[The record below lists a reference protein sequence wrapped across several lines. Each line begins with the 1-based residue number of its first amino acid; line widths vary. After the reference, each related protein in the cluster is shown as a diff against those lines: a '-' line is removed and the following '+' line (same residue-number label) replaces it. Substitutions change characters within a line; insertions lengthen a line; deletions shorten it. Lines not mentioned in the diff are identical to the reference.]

1 MSLIARCV
9 GIDRHRDDRI
19 PDLTGARRDATAL
32 WALISDTLP
41 SADARLIAD
50 EDATSSA
57 IRQVLADTLGAA
69 GPGDDVIVMFAGHG
83 TNDHRLVAHD
93 TAVESYETTT
103 IPMGELAALFR
114 STKARSAICI
124 LDCCFSGAAPAR
136 VLEGTPASRDVPVDT
151 QSFGGAG
158 RVMITASKFDEP
170 AYEHPQRRHGLL
182 TNALL
187 TVLTRAGA
195 AGGTDT
201 VSLAAAMDEVL
212 ALVRADAAA
221 MGCTQTPILLGLV
234 EGGLTMPAL
243 RRGTRYFEAF
253 PEAARPVVGAPIA
266 GLSAYRLPHAVLDAW
281 ADRYPNGLN
290 DLQLAAVN
298 EYGVLAGDSALVIAP
313 TSGGKT
319 LIGELAAVRA
329 VAEGRKAVFLLPYRA
344 LVNEKY
350 DQFASLYGDRLGLR
364 VVRCSGDYAD
374 QRTAFVNGKYDL
386 AVLTFEMF
394 LALAVGNR
402 AVLPRIGLVVLDEA
416 QFISDPTRG
425 ITVELILT
433 LIRTARERGVAPQL
447 LALSATIGAI
457 NHLDDWL
464 GVKALVSDK
473 RPVPL
478 EFGVLDRM
486 GMFEV
491 LTADGRRE
499 VRQLVPDREI
509 VQRRQKASSQDVIVP
524 LARRLLGDPVAREK
538 VLLFRNQRGAAE
550 GCAKYLANEL
560 GLPSADD
567 VITALPTH
575 DRSTASEAL
584 RDALRGGTAL
594 HTSDLNREERAIVE
608 RAFRDPDGKVRV
620 LAATMTVAA
629 GINTPASTVIIVE
642 HDFPW
647 ENQEYTVAEMRNMA
661 GRAGRLGFRE
671 TGRAVILAATPL
683 ERRRLFERYV
693 TSAAEPVTSSFT
705 GSDVATWLVRL
716 FAQAEAVPAETV
728 IRLLTNTFGGY
739 LEALRNPRWSE
750 RMARDAAELV
760 RRMEAQALLERDA
773 HALLHLTLLGR
784 ACGQSSLSLAS
795 ALRLVEVV
803 QRPYTAPLTP
813 ERFMALIQAL
823 PEMDDQYTP
832 MAKRGQGE
840 ARWPRDATAPLGSD
854 VVRALQERAPDV
866 HTYYGRAKRACIL
879 LAWTSGEPTAQIQ
892 RRFTLNPFNSVGA
905 GDIRGIADLT
915 RFHLRSAATI
925 AHIAAPAGAP
935 DPDAMERLL
944 RQLETG
950 LPASALDLL
959 TLRLPLV
966 RGEYLALAA
975 AGLSTAAAVLAAPE
989 ERVAAVLGVT
999 RARQLAALHG

>member
-1 MSLIARCV
+1 MSLIVRCV

-19 PDLTGARRDATAL
+19 PDLAGARRDATAL

-41 SADARLIAD
+41 NADARLIAD
-50 EDATSSA
+50 ETATSSA

-69 GPGDDVIVMFAGHG
+69 GTDDDVIFMFAGHG
-83 TNDHRLVAHD
+83 THDHRLVAHD
-93 TAVESYETTT
+93 TSVQTYESTT
-103 IPMGELAALFR
+103 IPMSELAALFR
-114 STKARSAICI
+114 STQARSAICI

-136 VLEGTPASRDVPVDT
+136 VLEGTPASRDVPVDA

-158 RVMITASKFDEP
+158 RVMITASKFNES

-187 TVLTRAGA
+187 SVLTRAGA
-195 AGGTDT
+195 AGGMDT
-201 VSLAAAMDEVL
+201 VSLATAMDEVL
-212 ALVRADAAA
+212 SIVRADAAA
-221 MGCTQTPILLGLV
+221 MGCTQTPILLGVV
-234 EGGLTMPAL
+234 EGGLTVPAL
-243 RRGTRYFEAF
+243 RPGARYFEAF
-253 PEAARPVVGAPIA
+253 PEAARPVVGARIA
-266 GLSAYRLPHAVLDAW
+266 DLAAYRLPHSVLDAW
-281 ADRYPNGLN
+281 GDRYPDGLN

-298 EYGVLAGDSALVIAP
+298 ERGVLAGDSALVIAP
-313 TSGGKT
+313 TSAGKT
-319 LIGELAAVRA
+319 FIGELAAVRA
-329 VAEGRKAVFLLPYRA
+329 IAEGRKAVFLLPYRA

-350 DQFASLYGDRLGLR
+350 DQFAALYGDRLGLR

-374 QRTAFVNGKYDL
+374 ERMAFVNGRYDL

-457 NHLDDWL
+457 NHFDEWL
-464 GVKALVSDK
+464 GVRALISDR

-486 GMFEV
+486 GTFEV
-491 LTADGRRE
+491 LTAAGRRE
-499 VRQLVPDREI
+499 VRQFLPGHEI

-524 LARRLLGDPVAREK
+524 LAKRLLGDQAAREK

-560 GLPSADD
+560 GLVPADD
-567 VITALPTH
+567 IIGVLPTH
-575 DRSTASEAL
+575 DRSAASDAL
-584 RDALRGGTAL
+584 RDALRGGAAL
-594 HTSDLNREERAIVE
+594 HNSDLSREERAIVE
-608 RAFRDPDGKVRV
+608 QAFRDPEGKVRF

-671 TGRAVILAATPL
+671 TGRAIILAATPL
-683 ERRRLFERYV
+683 ERHRLFERYV
-693 TSAAEPVTSSFT
+693 MSAAEPVTSSFT
-705 GSDVATWLVRL
+705 GRDVDTWLVRL

-728 IRLLTNTFGGY
+728 IRLLANTFGGY
-739 LEALRNPRWSE
+739 LAALRNPGWAD
-750 RMARDAAELV
+750 RMTRDAADLV

-773 HALLHLTLLGR
+773 EGLLHLTLLGR
-784 ACGQSSLSLAS
+784 ACGQSSLALGS
-795 ALRLVEVV
+795 ALRLVELVR
-803 QRPYTAPLTP
+803 RPHRAPLAP
-813 ERFMALIQAL
+813 EQLLALIQGL
-823 PEMDDQYTP
+823 PEMDGQYTP
-832 MAKRGQGE
+832 LFKRGQGE
-840 ARWPRDATAPLGSD
+840 ARWPREAAALLDSD

-879 LAWTSGEPTAQIQ
+879 LAWTSGEPTAQIE

-905 GDIRGIADLT
+905 GDIRGVADLT
-915 RFHLRSAATI
+915 RFHLRSAAAI
-925 AHIAAPAGAP
+925 AHIAAPAAAP

-959 TLRLPLV
+959 TLRLPLA
-966 RGEYLALAA
+966 RGEYLALVA
-975 AGLSTAAAVLAAPE
+975 AGFETAAAVLAAPE
-989 ERVAAVLGVT
+989 ERLSVVLGVA
-999 RARQLAALHG
+999 RGRQLAALHG